1 MTPFKPTL
9 QTGYEQPSNFFELPV
24 HTHTPLYPPLRFEE
38 TGAGLKAAPS
48 NAEGLR
54 GWKAS
59 RD

>member
-9 QTGYEQPSNFFELPV
+9 QTGFKLASNRFELPV
-24 HTHTPLYPPLRFEE
+24 HTHPLIPPLRFEG

-59 RD
+59 RA